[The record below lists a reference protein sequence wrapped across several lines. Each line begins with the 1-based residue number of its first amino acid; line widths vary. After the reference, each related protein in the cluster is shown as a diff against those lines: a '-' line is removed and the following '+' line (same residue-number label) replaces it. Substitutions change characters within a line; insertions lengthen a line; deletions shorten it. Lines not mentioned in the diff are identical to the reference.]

1 MVFAKQNARCVK
13 AGYTLVE
20 VLVVVSI
27 MGILSAMGV
36 AGLQR
41 AVANARVKDSAVNTA
56 AFIERV
62 ANLSNQRNEVLCL
75 RVDPHS
81 DQTLIVV
88 RDNDTM
94 CDNPNDGVIASYSID
109 APCKFVGF
117 SECGTVE
124 VDWFSSKTNY
134 SEKTAFIPRIGLA
147 ATPPHGGICIQYGSD
162 EVYGA
167 VVKEKSLNR
176 VKPMW
181 KVGKGVAGSGW
192 AGWTD
197 L

>member
-41 AVANARVKDSAVNTA
+41 AVANARIKDAAVNTA

-62 ANLSNQRNEVLCL
+62 ANLANQRNEVLCL
-75 RVDPHS
+75 RVAPGS
-81 DQTLIVV
+81 NSQKLYVV
-88 RDNDTM
+88 RDAGDET
-94 CDNPNDGVIASYSID
+94 CANPSSGIIDSLVID
-109 APCKFVGF
+109 APCKYI
-117 SECGTVE
+117 SLASCGAVD
-124 VDWFSSKTNY
+124 VDWFSTSY
-134 SEKTAFIPRIGLA
+134 SSDKAFKPRLGLSA
-147 ATPPHGGICIQYGSD
+147 APPQGGICIQYGD
-162 EVYGA
+162 DGVYGA
-167 VVKEKSLNR
+167 VLKEKLVNR

-181 KVGKGVAGSGW
+181 KVGNDPTSG
-192 AGWTD
+192 GWSSWTE

>member
-41 AVANARVKDSAVNTA
+41 AVANARVKDAAINTA
-56 AFIERV
+56 AFVERV
-62 ANLSNQRNEVLCL
+62 ANLANQRNEVLCL

-81 DQTLIVV
+81 DQTLLVV
-88 RDNDTM
+88 RDDGTKD
-94 CDNPNDGVIASYSID
+94 CTSPHDGVIAEFSID
-109 APCKFVGF
+109 EPCKFVSLATCRG
-117 SECGTVE
+117 VE
-124 VDWFSSKTNY
+124 TDWFSKAY
-134 SEKTAFIPRIGLA
+134 SANTAFKPRLGLSA
-147 ATPPHGGICIQYGSD
+147 APPHGGICIQYGSD
-162 EVYGA
+162 AVYGA
-167 VVKEKSLNR
+167 VVKEQNLNK

-181 KVGKGVAGSGW
+181 KVGDLPAAG
-192 AGWTD
+192 AGWGSWMD

>member
-1 MVFAKQNARCVK
+1 MVFAKRTACWTK

-36 AGLQR
+36 AGLQQ
-41 AVANARVKDSAVNTA
+41 AVANARIKDAAINTA

-62 ANLSNQRNEVLCL
+62 ANLSNQRNEILCL
-75 RVDPHS
+75 RVDPHN

-88 RDNDTM
+88 RDNDTE
-94 CDNPNDGVIASYSID
+94 CANPNDGIIASYTID
-109 APCKFVGF
+109 SPCRFVGF
-117 SECGTVE
+117 TTCGTIE
-124 VDWFSSKTNY
+124 TDWFSTKTQY
-134 SEKTAFIPRIGLA
+134 SAITAFRPRIGLS

-162 EVYGA
+162 AVYGA
-167 VVKEKSLNR
+167 VVKERNLNR

-181 KVGKGVAGSGW
+181 KIGNEPSGAGWS
-192 AGWTD
+192 GWTD

>member
-41 AVANARVKDSAVNTA
+41 AVANARIKDAAVNTA

-62 ANLSNQRNEVLCL
+62 ANLANQRNEVLCL

-81 DQTLIVV
+81 DQTLLVV
-88 RDNDTM
+88 RDDGTKD
-94 CDNPNDGVIASYSID
+94 CTSPHDGVIAEFSID
-109 APCKFVGF
+109 EPCKFVSLATCHG
-117 SECGTVE
+117 VE
-124 VDWFSSKTNY
+124 TDWFSNAY
-134 SEKTAFIPRIGLA
+134 NANNAFRPRIGLSA
-147 ATPPHGGICIQYGSD
+147 APPHGGICIQYGSD
-162 EVYGA
+162 AVYGA
-167 VVKEKSLNR
+167 VVKEQNLNK

-181 KVGKGVAGSGW
+181 KVGDLPASGSGW
-192 AGWTD
+192 GSWMD